1 MKDTRVRERLDR
13 ISALTSEGYAT
24 KALAAARQTKA
35 EMIEDGPADPEL
47 LGWIRYYEFRALHD
61 LEAWT
66 QIDDLFWQPE
76 PQTIAMPLKNAA
88 WIHSVSGEAAM
99 RLGDASEVARRM
111 EACYRMR
118 LEDGDPVSA
127 VQALQTACVLLA
139 RMGRPELNTAFAD
152 RLIEAGLRFDATN
165 AILQGLHLLADNYEA
180 SPRTT
185 VRRRLERGRA
195 LLPSEVEPEFLEEAR
210 RIMDRLRRIVE

>member
-1 MKDTRVRERLDR
+1 MKDTQARERLGR
-13 ISALTSEGYAT
+13 ISALASEGYAA
-24 KALAAARQTKA
+24 KALAAARRTKT
-35 EMIEDGPADPEL
+35 EMLEDGPADPKL
-47 LGWIRYYEFRALHD
+47 LGWIRYYEFRGLYY
-61 LEAWT
+61 LQRWKE
-66 QIDDLFWQPE
+66 IDDLFRNPE
-76 PQTIAMPLKNAA
+76 PETIMMPLKNAA
-88 WIHSVSGEAAM
+88 WIHSVAGEAAM
-99 RLGDASEVARRM
+99 RLGDADEVVRRM
-111 EACYRMR
+111 ETCYRQR
-118 LEDGDPVSA
+118 LEDDDPLSA
-127 VQALQTACVLLA
+127 VHALQTACVLLA

-165 AILQGLHLLADNYEA
+165 AILQGLQRLADNYEA